1 MKNINDII
9 KLKESLCTMGKVPS
23 ICSCDNKYQDYIET
37 LFDYYISKF
46 DGITRIKCELNKWDE
61 ESKRIIIIDLINTIN
76 DNYVMDFNAQ
86 EFVQQIT
93 E

>member
-1 MKNINDII
+1 MMKNIDDII
-9 KLKESLCTMGKVPS
+9 KLKESLC
-23 ICSCDNKYQDYIET
+23 DNKYQNYIET
-37 LFDYYISKF
+37 LFDYYISKL
-46 DGITRIKCELNKWDE
+46 DGIARIKRELNKWDE
-61 ESKRIIIIDLINTIN
+61 ESQRIIIVDLINIIN